1 MPSKQVNKK
10 MNLLFEIAFRNDVP
24 CTRYLMYRR
33 GTVGDV
39 LPNPDARRARRVVG
53 RNSVGSRR
61 HFLWIAEIRTGL
73 HRSSAGQAF
82 AQQNP
87 D

>member
-1 MPSKQVNKK
+1 
-10 MNLLFEIAFRNDVP
+10 
-24 CTRYLMYRR
+24 MYRR

-61 HFLWIAEIRTGL
+61 HFLWTAEIRTGL
-73 HRSSAGQAF
+73 HRSSAGQAV

-87 D
+87 LQGTATTQSKRVTAIHRTVR